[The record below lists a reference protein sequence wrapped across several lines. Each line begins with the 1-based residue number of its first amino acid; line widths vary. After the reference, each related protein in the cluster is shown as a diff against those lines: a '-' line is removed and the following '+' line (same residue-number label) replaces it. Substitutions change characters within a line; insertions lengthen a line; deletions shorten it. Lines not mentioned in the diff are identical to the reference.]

1 MKTETADQK
10 EKQILTPA
18 VAEKLERLKAYFIG
32 LGWKRVLCAAL
43 AVFLAAA
50 WVGYACYDYGQAK
63 FRDVTI
69 ELGQTELSPS
79 AFLTPYGEAG
89 QAEFVTDL
97 SQIDLSQVG
106 RQSVTLRQGMKEET
120 VNLTIQDTTAPTAE
134 FQNLVV
140 SVDGEIEPEDFVTA
154 CFDLSGVEISM
165 PAFQI
170 PDSNADSTVTVTV
183 ADPYG
188 NRITGSCTI
197 SYIWMK
203 DQFFLEYGQT
213 VSADDLVLD
222 PQRDAQRISQDVIDM
237 LNSSPVGQYTVTGV
251 SEGLPQSCVVTI
263 QDTQG
268 PALTL
273 QEVAV
278 YPGTA
283 VALSDFLVSAE
294 DPSGVVSVE
303 LETELDVNTLG
314 RQTVTVR
321 AVDTYGHET
330 LAQTALRVVEDMEG
344 PTFSGLTTMEV
355 AVNTPPD
362 YTLFVTASD
371 SRDGAVSF
379 TYDDSGVDL
388 STMGTYYVVY
398 RAEDSSGN
406 VTTYNRRVEV
416 NHTMEDTQALVA
428 QMAAACG
435 DDPISIKL
443 YVQEHVD
450 YNSNSG
456 AGDPVWYGLTHYIGN
471 CYVHARTLQEVMTL
485 KGYTTQMIWV
495 TDHSHYWLIVDMG
508 GYWRHIDATPGPAHG
523 WTRLMT
529 DQERLDALSGRD
541 WDHSLWPPCV

>member
-1 MKTETADQK
+1 M
-10 EKQILTPA
+10 
-18 VAEKLERLKAYFIG
+18 AEKLERLKAFFTG

-43 AVFLAAA
+43 ALLLAAA
-50 WVGYACYDYGQAK
+50 WVWYACYDYGQAK
-63 FRDVTI
+63 FQDVTI
-69 ELGQTELSPS
+69 ELGQTELQPG
-79 AFLTPYGEAG
+79 AFLTQYGEAG

-97 SQIDLSQVG
+97 SKIDLSQVG
-106 RQSVTLRQGMKEET
+106 RQSVTLRQGMKQET
-120 VNLTIQDTTAPTAE
+120 VTLTIQDTTAPTAE
-134 FQNLVV
+134 FQDLVV
-140 SVDGEIEPEDFVTA
+140 SVDGKIDPEDFVTA
-154 CFDLSGVEISM
+154 CFDLSGVEVSM

-170 PDSNADSTVTVTV
+170 PDSNEDSTVTVTV

-188 NRITGSCTI
+188 NRTTGNCTV

-213 VSADDLVLD
+213 VSAGDLVLD

-268 PALTL
+268 PVLTL

-303 LETELDVNTLG
+303 LATELDVNTLG
-314 RQTVTVR
+314 SQTVTVH
-321 AVDTYGHET
+321 AVDSFGNET
-330 LAQTALRVVEDMEG
+330 LAQTTLRVVEDMEG
-344 PTFSGLTTMEV
+344 PTFSGVTTMEV

-362 YTLFVTASD
+362 YTLFVTAFD
-371 SRDGAVSF
+371 SRDGAVTF

-388 STMGTYYVVY
+388 STMGTYYVTY

-406 VTTYNRRVEV
+406 VTTYDRRVEV

-456 AGDPVWYGLTHYIGN
+456 AGDPVWYGLTHHIGN

-495 TDHSHYWLIVDMG
+495 TNHSHYWLIVDMG

>member
-1 MKTETADQK
+1 METETADKK
-10 EKQILTPA
+10 EKQIITPA
-18 VAEKLERLKAYFIG
+18 VAEKLGRLKAFFTA
-32 LGWKRVLCAAL
+32 LGWKRILCAAL
-43 AVFLAAA
+43 ALLLAAA
-50 WVGYACYDYGQAK
+50 WVWYACYDYGQAK
-63 FRDVTI
+63 FQDVTI
-69 ELGQTELSPS
+69 ELGQTELPAG
-79 AFLTPYGEAG
+79 AFLTPYGGAG
-89 QAEFVTDL
+89 QAEFVTSL
-97 SQIDLSQVG
+97 SQINLAQVG
-106 RQSVTLRQGMKEET
+106 RQSVTLRQGLKQET
-120 VNLTIQDTTAPTAE
+120 VTLTIQDTTAPTAE
-134 FQNLVV
+134 FRDLVV
-140 SVDGEIEPEDFVTA
+140 PVDEKIDPEDFVAT

-188 NRITGSCTI
+188 NQITGNCTV

-213 VSADDLVLD
+213 LSADDLVLD

-263 QDTQG
+263 QDTLG
-268 PALTL
+268 PEVTL
-273 QEVAV
+273 QEKAI
-278 YPGTA
+278 YPGGSA
-283 VALSDFLVSAE
+283 ELSDFLVSAE

-303 LETELDVNTLG
+303 LVTELDVNTLG
-314 RQTVTVR
+314 RQTVTVH
-321 AVDTYGHET
+321 AVDPFGNET
-330 LAQTALRVVEDMEG
+330 LAETTLRVVEDMEG
-344 PTFSGLTTMEV
+344 PTFSGASTMEV
-355 AVNTPPD
+355 ALNTPPD

-371 SRDGAVSF
+371 SRDGAVSY
-379 TYDDSGVDL
+379 TYDASGVDL
-388 STMGTYYVVY
+388 TQMGTYYVVY

-416 NHTMEDTQALVA
+416 NHTMADTQALVD
-428 QMAAACG
+428 QMAAACA

-443 YVQEHVD
+443 YVQNHVG

-471 CYVHARTLQEVMTL
+471 CYVHARTLQEVMTK

-495 TDHSHYWLIVDMG
+495 KDHSHYWLIVDMG
-508 GYWRHIDATPGPAHG
+508 GYWRHIDATPGRSHG

-529 DQERLDALSGRD
+529 DQERLDSLSGRD